1 MEVFVKSKKNG
12 NKYFIRIDPGEE
24 IVSTL
29 KEFCIER
36 SIKLGKISAIGAVNE
51 AEIGIFDPLKKE
63 YHSNTIKGTFEILS
77 IAGNITSN
85 KDQPYLHMHIML
97 SDSEYNAFGGHLNKA
112 VVSATCEVIIEEFEG
127 RLDRY
132 YDENSRLNLIE
143 LE

>member
-1 MEVFVKSKKNG
+1 MKSKKNG
-12 NKYFIRIDPGEE
+12 NKYFIRIDKGEE
-24 IVSTL
+24 IVSSLT
-29 KEFCIER
+29 EFCNER

-77 IAGNITSN
+77 IPGNITSN
-85 KDQPYLHMHIML
+85 KDQPYLHMHIIL

-127 RLDRY
+127 KLNRHF
-132 YDENSRLNLIE
+132 DENTGLNLIE
-143 LE
+143 IE

>member
-24 IVSTL
+24 IVSNL

-51 AEIGIFDPLKKE
+51 AKIGIFDPFRKE

-77 IAGNITSN
+77 ITGNIASN

-97 SDSEYNAFGGHLNKA
+97 SDSEYNAFGGHLYKA
-112 VVSATCEVIIEEFEG
+112 VVSATCEVIMEEFEG
-127 RLDRY
+127 KLDRHF
-132 YDENSRLNLIE
+132 DENIRLNLLE
-143 LE
+143 L